1 MRRPLIVGNWK
12 MNGTR
17 ESAKQLLADLLSGL
31 GNDGTREVGVCVPY
45 VFIPA
50 AAEQL
55 ADALI
60 ALGAQNVGDHEAG
73 AFTGEVSA
81 SMLKEFG
88 CRLAIVGHSERR
100 ALYYE
105 SDELVAA
112 RYSQSLAHDIRPIL
126 CVGETL
132 EQREGGKTFDVVDQ
146 QLSAVL
152 DASGAKSLFSAVIAY
167 EPVWA
172 IGTGVTASVDQAQE
186 VHAFIRNRV
195 AELDKEAAEQVRIL
209 YGGSVKPDNAAG
221 LFAMPDIDG
230 GLIGGASLDADAFLA
245 ICAAA
250 QAGG

>member
-12 MNGTR
+12 MNGTC
-17 ESAKQLLADLLSGL
+17 ENAKQLLADLLSGL
-31 GNDGTREVGVCVPY
+31 GNDGTREVGVCIPY
-45 VFIPA
+45 VLIPA

-55 ADALI
+55 ADTAI

-100 ALYYE
+100 ALYHE
-105 SDELVAA
+105 SNEMVAA
-112 RYSQSLAHDIRPIL
+112 RYSQSIAHGIQPIL

-132 EQREGGKTFDVVDQ
+132 EQRDDDKTFDVVGE

-152 DASGAKSLFSAVIAY
+152 NTSGEESLFSAVIAY

-230 GLIGGASLDADAFLA
+230 GLIGGASLDAGAFLA
-245 ICAAA
+245 ICGAA
-250 QAGG
+250 QAGE